1 MVENPPVNAGDAGSI
16 SGLGRPSGEGNGNT
30 FQYPGLEN
38 SMDRADCWVAVC
50 GVAESDTPEV
60 TEAPAAQHSSKPGD
74 GVRTDSYA
82 QTRGRCENRFIR
94 ANQGTV

>member
-1 MVENPPVNAGDAGSI
+1 MGCPCGSVVENPPVNAGDAGSI

-38 SMDRADCWVAVC
+38 SMDRAACWVAVC
-50 GVAESDTPEV
+50 GVAESDTPKV
-60 TEAPAAQHSSKPGD
+60 TEAPEHS
-74 GVRTDSYA
+74 TA
-82 QTRGRCENRFIR
+82 